1 MKENDRANLADELEF
16 LAKSENQEQL
26 QKEPDKAP
34 PPPPKPYN
42 VFGTDLT
49 VTKAEYITYQKY
61 RMKIMKMK
69 YKLVGH
75 VDENGQYVIPDLIRR
90 DLVNMEKEIE
100 DQNETYYKAIALY
113 MKKHFYYSIRL
124 QSMGGGTARASLY
137 LSEFVDDFLGHEF
150 IVTHIAD
157 FDDVDDDEFRIKLR
171 KAFHLV
177 DVATK
182 VDDFAVPELA
192 VIMQDAFDFEL
203 IAGNLYDMASQIY
216 VMKMLK
222 ELEEGGG
229 LCKEVL
235 AKYRQLLNS
244 KNIEVDEKFRYT
256 SYKALLDR
264 IIDEYGGFD
273 GIGLDPVKVSAI
285 VREMNKT
292 LYQVDQASMRGPLE
306 MQTGNLSDIKKADEK
321 KAGKKP
327 AAKKPEVKK
336 EEKKKDDKKKDD
348 KKKEEEKKS
357 SSSSGTI
364 KTAAS
369 VGIGISEDLT
379 EFFARLEAIGTA
391 VVDTVG
397 TIIQPISDR
406 IQRDDIGIQMD
417 TGDSGTS
424 SGDHNEKFNL
434 DELLEQ
440 TTEIPTKAV
449 DSGAA
454 TTEATEK
461 HAAATRRA
469 ENEQEKGN
477 DQSKVNEDDRFYE

>member
-1 MKENDRANLADELEF
+1 MIDNERNDLADELDY
-16 LAKSENQEQL
+16 LAKGENEAEL

-90 DLVNMEKEIE
+90 DLINMEKEIE

-124 QSMGGGTARASLY
+124 SSAGGTAKASLY

-157 FDDVDDDEFRIKLR
+157 FEDVDDDEFRIKLR

-216 VMKMLK
+216 LMKMLK
-222 ELEEGGG
+222 ELEEGGD

-235 AKYRQLLNS
+235 AKYRELLNG
-244 KNIEVDEKFRYT
+244 KNIEIDEKFRYT

-264 IIDEYGGFD
+264 IIDEYGGFE

-306 MQTGNLSDIKKADEK
+306 MQNKAIDPTKKATEK

-327 AAKKPEVKK
+327 PQKKPEQKK
-336 EEKKKDDKKKDD
+336 DDKKKDVKKKDD

-364 KTAAS
+364 KVAKT
-369 VGIGISEDLT
+369 VGDSLSQDLIDFLKGL
-379 EFFARLEAIGTA
+379 EKYAVGAVNFAREAIHPET
-391 VVDTVG
+391 
-397 TIIQPISDR
+397 P
-406 IQRDDIGIQMD
+406 
-417 TGDSGTS
+417 
-424 SGDHNEKFNL
+424 NEKLNEPLYDL
-434 DELLEQ
+434 DIDVNNGKPIEKGGTDFDKLLEE
-440 TTEIPTKAV
+440 TPEIPTEAKDREAGVKKAT
-449 DSGAA
+449 DKTAA
-454 TTEATEK
+454 TTNADEK
-461 HAAATRRA
+461 RN
-469 ENEQEKGN
+469 ENEANSIFEPENVG
-477 DQSKVNEDDRFYE
+477 S